1 MILGRCG
8 KCISTLLSRVF
19 FILNF
24 KINILLERIR
34 DVARF
39 FLSIL
44 LRFSVPEILEP
55 HVTDMDKINYSTQ
68 QVCPSALQIRLQDR
82 GTVCRA
88 CSAVVFLMR
97 LVFSLD
103 YLCSGR
109 DPAGVI
115 HHSICHDELAY
126 IADIFKIEKTT
137 DYVMHHVSITS
148 SQFLLRY
155 GNFKQIA
162 DSESCG
168 KCISASKISS
178 LDVSNCPRLSP

>member
-1 MILGRCG
+1 MYFNPF
-8 KCISTLLSRVF
+8 ISSF

-55 HVTDMDKINYSTQ
+55 HVTDMDKINYATQ

-82 GTVCRA
+82 GTVCCA

>member
-1 MILGRCG
+1 
-8 KCISTLLSRVF
+8 
-19 FILNF
+19 
-24 KINILLERIR
+24 
-34 DVARF
+34 
-39 FLSIL
+39 
-44 LRFSVPEILEP
+44 
-55 HVTDMDKINYSTQ
+55 MDKINYSTQ
-68 QVCPSALQIRLQDR
+68 QVCSSALQIRLQDR

-115 HHSICHDELAY
+115 HNSICHDELAY

-178 LDVSNCPRLSP
+178 LDVSNCPRLSPRQKTVENQLDNSASYLVSTTQQITQ

>member
-1 MILGRCG
+1 MYFNPF
-8 KCISTLLSRVF
+8 ISSF

-82 GTVCRA
+82 GTVCRT
-88 CSAVVFLMR
+88 CSAVVFLM
-97 LVFSLD
+97 FS
-103 YLCSGR
+103 
-109 DPAGVI
+109 V
-115 HHSICHDELAY
+115 
-126 IADIFKIEKTT
+126 
-137 DYVMHHVSITS
+137 
-148 SQFLLRY
+148 
-155 GNFKQIA
+155 
-162 DSESCG
+162 
-168 KCISASKISS
+168 
-178 LDVSNCPRLSP
+178 